1 MTTNDRIEQFIQ
13 QAKSLLPG
21 DALNSELEPKL
32 RALASSLL
40 AKMNVVSREEFEAQ
54 SAVLLRTREKIDALE
69 KQLQALQTHD

>member
-1 MTTNDRIEQFIQ
+1 MATNDRIEQFIQ

-21 DALNSELEPKL
+21 GAVSSEVEPKL

-40 AKMNVVSREEFEAQ
+40 GKMDVVSREEFDAQ

-69 KQLQALQTHD
+69 KQLQALQTLD